1 MSLGSE
7 FLVGIDAGGTHT
19 RVVAADASGG
29 LCGQGLGGPGNYQL
43 VGVDR
48 LCRLIADLVSR
59 LDLGTVP
66 RALCAGVAG
75 AGRTPEQE
83 DLRARLLD
91 AGVARAVL
99 VVSDGRAALEGAFR
113 GGDGI
118 VLIAGTGS
126 IAMGRGPDGRTL
138 RAGGWGPVLGDEGSA
153 YALVLSGIR
162 AALGARDGWC
172 ERTALASCLLAGLG
186 LRDWDEVVGAI
197 SSGRLDRER
206 IAAACPRL
214 FAAAREG
221 DGVAA
226 RILADGAG
234 CLGRQAA
241 AVARRLGLGPTV
253 PVVCT
258 GGVFAEAEALWP
270 HLAASARDAGV
281 ELVRQ
286 PPCLPALFGALLLAA
301 AQVGLC
307 LPAAA
312 IAGWVSQCRAPS

>member
-1 MSLGSE
+1 MSPGSE

-19 RVVAADASGG
+19 RVVAADVSGG
-29 LCGQGLGGPGNYQL
+29 LCGQGVGGPGNYQL
-43 VGVDR
+43 VGGEG
-48 LCRLIADLVSR
+48 LCRLIVDLVSR
-59 LDLGTVP
+59 LNLDAVP
-66 RALCAGVAG
+66 HALCAGVAG
-75 AGRTPEQE
+75 AGRAPEQA

-91 AGVARAVL
+91 AGAARSVL
-99 VVSDGRAALEGAFR
+99 VVSDSRAALEGAF
-113 GGDGI
+113 GGDDGI

-126 IAMGRGPDGRTL
+126 IAMGRGPEGRVL

-153 YALVLSGIR
+153 YALVLAGIR
-162 AALGARDGWC
+162 AVLGARDGWG
-172 ERTALASCLLAGLG
+172 ERTALEACLLAVLG
-186 LRDWDEVVGAI
+186 LRDWDEVVGAV

-226 RILADGAG
+226 RIIADGAG

-241 AVARRLGLGPTV
+241 AVARRLGLGPRV
-253 PVVCT
+253 PVACT
-258 GGVFAEAEALWP
+258 GGVFAQAEALWP
-270 HLAASARDAGV
+270 HLEATARVAGI

-286 PPCLPALFGALLLAA
+286 PARLPALFGTLLLAA
-301 AQVGLC
+301 GEVGLS

-312 IAGWVSQCRAPS
+312 IAGWVSQSRAPS